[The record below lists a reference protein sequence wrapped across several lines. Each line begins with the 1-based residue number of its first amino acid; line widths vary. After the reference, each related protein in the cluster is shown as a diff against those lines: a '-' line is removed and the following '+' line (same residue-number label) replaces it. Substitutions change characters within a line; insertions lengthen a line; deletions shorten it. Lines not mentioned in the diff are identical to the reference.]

1 MKNLLKY
8 GFLAIAVSLSVA
20 ACNSNKSAEGSSD
33 STMMSDTMMSDTS
46 MMDTTMQD
54 TAMTDSATM

>member
-20 ACNSNKSAEGSSD
+20 ACNTNKTDGD
-33 STMMSDTMMSDTS
+33 TDDTIMSDTT
-46 MMDTTMQD
+46 MMDTTMTD
-54 TAMTDSATM
+54 TALTDTTTL